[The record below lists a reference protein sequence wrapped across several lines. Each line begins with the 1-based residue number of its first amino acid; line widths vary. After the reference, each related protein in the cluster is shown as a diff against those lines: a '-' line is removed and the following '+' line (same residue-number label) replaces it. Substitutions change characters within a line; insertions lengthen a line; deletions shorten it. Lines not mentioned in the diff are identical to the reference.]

1 MANKEKRCRLSV
13 VAICQTPLQILH
25 LRIRSELWEGERC
38 HLHANGKGFP
48 GRWVAFLID
57 NHGMTYGPAP
67 NDLYKIEKG
76 VSVRLVSEVNH
87 NDETVYL

>member
-1 MANKEKRCRLSV
+1 MSSVCGRNLSDTLTDFASANSLRTLGRGKMPST
-13 VAICQTPLQILH
+13 CQ
-25 LRIRSELWEGERC
+25 REGV
-38 HLHANGKGFP
+38 P